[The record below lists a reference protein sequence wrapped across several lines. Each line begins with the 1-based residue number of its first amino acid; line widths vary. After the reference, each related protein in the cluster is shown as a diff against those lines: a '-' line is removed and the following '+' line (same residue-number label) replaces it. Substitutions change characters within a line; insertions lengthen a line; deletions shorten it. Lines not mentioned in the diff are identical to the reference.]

1 MVEIHSETDES
12 RSILL
17 HAKSV
22 REAQMLSEICAVYDM
37 LCEKNRAYGDSALAP
52 VRIFSHSDKAE
63 QIRVRIDDK
72 LSRIRNDPY
81 ALNED
86 ALFDLI
92 GYLFLLLV
100 ALHDDGEDQEEQ
112 P

>member
-1 MVEIHSETDES
+1 MKCTYSETDES
-12 RSILL
+12 RTVMLY
-17 HAKSV
+17 AQSV
-22 REAQMLSEICAVYDM
+22 RESQMLSEICAVYDM

-52 VRIFSHSDKAE
+52 VRIFSRSDKAE

-72 LSRIRNDPY
+72 LSRIRNDPC

-92 GYLFLLLV
+92 GYLILLRV
-100 ALHDDGEDQEEQ
+100 ALHDDGEYQEEK